1 MFVNTYTILLCLLVL
16 LYCVVQITAIEL
28 LFDDVLD
35 TQESLLFLLLFLLF
49 LIMCFQID
57 FLTIL
62 GIT

>member
-1 MFVNTYTILLCLLVL
+1 MFVNTYSILLCLLVL